1 MTELSLLRILLLSS
15 LAIAPLGVHRHFLPV
30 APRARAAA
38 HGIALAC
45 AAVGLFTAAP
55 IATIGWLLF
64 TAGSF
69 GLFLWT
75 TPLSLRTPAGM
86 AACVPFL
93 FSNVAAVWLVAGT
106 NDLHLL
112 GYGPAFSAY
121 AALHGNVLGWILVG
135 ALAILVERGGPARNV
150 YFAAVLVCFASF
162 LLVALGIDQ
171 LHALEPIG
179 VVGLSIAIPLA
190 QLTFLRSVSSRDRG
204 AFALGAIS
212 VAGLA
217 LTMTLAWCNELGVPA
232 LPEIGGVR
240 AMVVVHGALNALVV
254 GPAFLAAV
262 ARDAPRAADGQR
274 SATSQPL

>member
-1 MTELSLLRILLLSS
+1 MTELSLLRILLFSS
-15 LAIAPLGVHRHFLPV
+15 LAIAPLGVHRHFLPL
-30 APRARAAA
+30 AARPRTAA
-38 HGIALAC
+38 HLVALLC
-45 AAVGLFTAAP
+45 AGVGLFTSFS
-55 IATIGWLLF
+55 IATVGWLLYC
-64 TAGSF
+64 AGCF
-69 GLFLWT
+69 GLFLRSS
-75 TPLSLRTPAGM
+75 PLSLRTPAGL

-106 NDLHLL
+106 NELHLL

-171 LHALEPIG
+171 LHALKPIG
-179 VVGLSIAIPLA
+179 VVGLSIAIPVA
-190 QLTFLRSVSSRDRG
+190 QLTFLRSVSSRDRA

-217 LTMTLAWCNELGVPA
+217 LTMTLAWCNELGVLA

-240 AMVVVHGALNALVV
+240 AMVVVHGVLNALLV

-262 ARDAPRAADGQR
+262 VRDARRAPAG
-274 SATSQPL
+274 